1 MVSFLVTRHGLFPGD
16 ACALVLFFICRTIP
30 IKLWPLH
37 SVDDRC
43 TLPRLWW
50 LIAKSA
56 RSIENSRLLNTRK
69 ERTPNRLR
77 ERVATLP
84 SSLDSE
90 ARPSPSSERRPSKPR
105 RSPSNSSA
113 PRPRP
118 FNWESSADAK
128 LSSSVPIPPRTRLV
142 PSSES
147 SNASGK
153 ALANRYRDEL
163 CGIGRVTSSLQL
175 FSQQFLFFIIYIAIA
190 LSYRLCAI

>member
-1 MVSFLVTRHGLFPGD
+1 MVSFFWSLDTVFSQETRAHS
-16 ACALVLFFICRTIP
+16 CFFARRFIP
-30 IKLWPLH
+30 YKLWPLQ
-37 SVDDRC
+37 SVGDRC

-56 RSIENSRLLNTRK
+56 RSTENSRLLNTRK
-69 ERTPNRLR
+69 ARTPNRLR

-84 SSLDSE
+84 SSPDSE
-90 ARPSPSSERRPSKPR
+90 AKPSLSSGRRPSKPR
-105 RSPSNSSA
+105 RSPWNSSA

-118 FNWESSADAK
+118 FNWESLAGAK
-128 LSSSVPIPPRTRLV
+128 LSSSVPIPPRTRPA

-163 CGIGRVTSSLQL
+163 CGIGRATSSLQL